1 MDSTDA
7 LLDQVVEVC
16 PLPATTQRVLAL
28 TSSDTSS
35 VPEVA
40 RVISTDPAL
49 AAAVMSVANSAAY
62 GMGKIDRLEV
72 AVMRLGLRELNKLA
86 AAMALFA
93 AFRNKA
99 ELTLQ
104 LHEMCVA
111 SGAMA
116 HRLAKE
122 SNLAQPGTAF
132 VCGLLSEI
140 GAMCCLVFDGTN
152 YVQLWEQ
159 AGPSI
164 DLRAELERA
173 RYGATSFAI
182 GRRFLERNSLPETV
196 YAAVGSDLTQ
206 SPELA
211 DPLAKITL
219 LSRHTPPLAR
229 AANNDATQL
238 FALLDGLAQ
247 RVALSGV
254 DGARLLGVWAQA
266 SASPE
271 LS

>member
-28 TSSDTSS
+28 TSSDSSS

-40 RVISTDPAL
+40 KVISSDPAL
-49 AAAVMSVANSAAY
+49 AAAVLSVANSAAY

-104 LHEMCVA
+104 LHELCVA

-122 SNLAQPGTAF
+122 TKLAQPGTAF

-140 GAMCCLVFDGTN
+140 GAMCCLVFDGKD
-152 YVQLWEQ
+152 YVQLFQNAE
-159 AGPSI
+159 GSI
-164 DLRAELERA
+164 DVRTEFEQA

-182 GRRFLERNSLPETV
+182 GQRFLERNSLPESV
-196 YAAVGSDLTQ
+196 CRAVGADLTL
-206 SPELA
+206 SLADA

-219 LSRHTPPLAR
+219 LARHAPQLSKQ
-229 AANNDATQL
+229 AANDATAL
-238 FALLDGLAQ
+238 FTLLDALAR
-247 RVALSGV
+247 RVDLTGI
-254 DGARLLGVWAQA
+254 DGTRLLGLWAQA
-266 SASPE
+266 SAAPSPD
-271 LS
+271 